1 MENLYHIICAYT
13 NSSSTN
19 TKYTVRGISDKKT
32 ALWDSMDEIG
42 NGLAF
47 NIFEC
52 KHLIGLAKQYD
63 EEWDVSSVYSYKLI
77 PANLKG

>member
-1 MENLYHIICAYT
+1 
-13 NSSSTN
+13 
-19 TKYTVRGISDKKT
+19 
-32 ALWDSMDEIG
+32 MDEIG